1 MSFTCMCARIKA
13 HSDSLGFEFSQSG
26 RENGERGRELKMNT
40 SEASLV
46 LFLENSYPVNQK
58 RKI

>member
-1 MSFTCMCARIKA
+1 MRARIKA
-13 HSDSLGFEFSQSG
+13 HNDGLGSEFSQSR
-26 RENGERGRELKMNT
+26 RENRERGRELKMNA